1 MALENKEVIV
11 KKNWGLPFGIISF
24 VVALLSLAPGY
35 LAIVPL
41 LGLAFAVITMISSG
55 VAIVFGIVGII
66 GSRRKWPAIVGVVL
80 GTLLLIWGIVRL
92 FFVQYDINFTSSSE
106 VVASTLLYLL

>member
-1 MALENKEVIV
+1 MEEVKA

-41 LGLAFAVITMISSG
+41 LGLAFAIITMISSG
-55 VAIVFGIVGII
+55 VAIVLGIVGII

-80 GTLLLIWGIVRL
+80 GSLLLIWGIVRL
-92 FFVQYDINFTSSSE
+92 FLVHYDINFTSSSE
-106 VVASTLLYLL
+106 IVISSFLYIL